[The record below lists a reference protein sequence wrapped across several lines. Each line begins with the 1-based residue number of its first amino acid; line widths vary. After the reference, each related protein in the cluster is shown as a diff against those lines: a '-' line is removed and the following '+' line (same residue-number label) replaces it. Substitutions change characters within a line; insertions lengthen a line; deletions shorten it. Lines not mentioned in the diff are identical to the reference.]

1 MGDSVGKESGENGG
15 VLGLAKGLFEPIWNR
30 RYVDHVQI
38 TVAEDIGIER
48 RGKYYETAGAL
59 RDIFQ
64 NHLLQ
69 LLSIAAMEAPP
80 NFDADSVR
88 DEKVKVLKSIHPIDV
103 ANDVAR
109 GQYGPGWVGGQQVP
123 GYRQELNGAPIPNA
137 EPFVSVRLK
146 IHTCRGGD
154 TPFYL
159 RTRERLPSPAS
170 QIA

>member
-1 MGDSVGKESGENGG
+1 MSTTSRSRW
-15 VLGLAKGLFEPIWNR
+15 PR
-30 RYVDHVQI
+30 TSHR
-38 TVAEDIGIER
+38 R

-103 ANDVAR
+103 AKTSSAASTA
-109 GQYGPGWVGGQQVP
+109 QAGWAAS
-123 GYRQELNGAPIPNA
+123 R
-137 EPFVSVRLK
+137 
-146 IHTCRGGD
+146 C
-154 TPFYL
+154 
-159 RTRERLPSPAS
+159 RLPAGANVSPQS
-170 QIA
+170 TTRPLSRSGSR